1 MFNYEQVLH
10 AHSLCA
16 SAAHLKTQQ
25 EHAQV
30 IMIYNRLSQE
40 IQRDLTFVQQH
51 ANQEI
56 GKARIDWERR
66 QQDLYTRKQLL
77 GEEKAFVRIVCND
90 VLNKVK
96 ERLVIQFDDP
106 LTRRCSPKV
115 VKAIFLAKQEGNE
128 ENRRYSEMLC
138 DYTEAFIPPPV
149 VDAHTYI
156 IQDSETGKIET
167 VAEKHEGLKATIL
180 PRVEQSQ
187 SALKASEAR
196 RREAGL
202 ALITAKIPR
211 VAHLLQ
217 YEKESK

>member
-1 MFNYEQVLH
+1 
-10 AHSLCA
+10 
-16 SAAHLKTQQ
+16 
-25 EHAQV
+25 
-30 IMIYNRLSQE
+30 
-40 IQRDLTFVQQH
+40 
-51 ANQEI
+51 
-56 GKARIDWERR
+56 
-66 QQDLYTRKQLL
+66 
-77 GEEKAFVRIVCND
+77 
-90 VLNKVK
+90 
-96 ERLVIQFDDP
+96 
-106 LTRRCSPKV
+106 
-115 VKAIFLAKQEGNE
+115 
-128 ENRRYSEMLC
+128 MLC